1 MTFSQ
6 LIRGLEDIKAGRIP
20 PECIIDMSD
29 EIIEHL
35 TAYLHAQPWQAYTNK
50 DTIRVNEIFKRVI
63 NE

>member
-1 MTFSQ
+1 MTVSQ
-6 LIRGLEDIKAGRIP
+6 LISGLEDIQAGTIP
-20 PECIIDMSD
+20 AECIIDMSE

-35 TAYLHAQPWQAYTNK
+35 TAYLHSQPWQALTNK